1 MRIGW
6 LLTIVALT
14 AVACGGSPTS
24 TAAPPSAPAA
34 TGEQAGSAAGTGAGE
49 GDGVAVPP
57 PETAELRNQR
67 GFAFPPAP
75 GVPERAAD
83 PALVATIDGL
93 FADLVNGVDVAAVE
107 AIGASGDARSA
118 WLLADLVRFL
128 GFGEPREAALDAF
141 QEVTGASFD
150 DDPVAA
156 RSPWQSMSDHLIAW
170 DLPALDGY
178 RDWKAQLYLLV
189 EPKWRPLFEDE
200 DAAIDWRPLTWG
212 GVLMDDRPLGTA
224 TPCPLGC
231 IPALDDPAVTDAA
244 GGDWYP
250 DREIVFG
257 VVVDGEA
264 RAYPKNIMEV
274 HEMVNDTLGGRRLGI
289 PYCTLCGS
297 AQAYFTDS
305 VPPGVEVPVLRTSGL
320 LSRSNKVMFDLQT
333 FSVFDTFTGEAVSG
347 PLHDAGVVLEQ
358 TSVVASTWRAWKEAH
373 PGTTIV
379 AEDGGIGRSYPADP
393 LRGRDDDGPIF
404 PIGDVDPRLPA
415 SRRVL
420 GIVED
425 GRAIAFPVAEAKFEL
440 DAGRPVELDGIV
452 VGLDGDG
459 LRAHRTDGGDVVGH
473 EAFWFAWSQF
483 NPDTLLWSP
492 AAG

>member
-1 MRIGW
+1 MRLALPLAVV
-6 LLTIVALT
+6 LLA
-14 AVACGGSPTS
+14 AACGGGGADPTA
-24 TAAPPSAPAA
+24 TAPAPTTA
-34 TGEQAGSAAGTGAGE
+34 PIAGE
-49 GDGVAVPP
+49 AVPP
-57 PETAELRNQR
+57 PEAAGLRNQR
-67 GFAFPPAP
+67 GYAFPPAP
-75 GVPERAAD
+75 DVPTGAPA
-83 PALVATIDGL
+83 PALTAAIDDL
-93 FADLVNGVDVAAVE
+93 FAGLVNGVDTDAVAV
-107 AIGASGDARSA
+107 IGSSGDARAA

-128 GFGEPREAALDAF
+128 GFGDARTAALDAF
-141 QEVTGASFD
+141 EEVTGARFE
-150 DDPVAA
+150 DDPVAD

-170 DLPALDGY
+170 DLPAHDGY
-178 RDWKAQLYLLV
+178 RDWKAQLFLLI
-189 EPKWRPLFEDE
+189 EPKWQPFFEDE
-200 DAAIDWRPLTWG
+200 TTAIDWRPVSWG
-212 GVLMDDRPLGTA
+212 GVLMDDRPLGTS

-244 GGDWYP
+244 GGGWYA
-250 DREIVFG
+250 DRGVVFG

-305 VPPGVEVPVLRTSGL
+305 VPAGVEVPVLRTSGL
-320 LSRSNKVMFDLQT
+320 LSRSNKVMFDLNT
-333 FSVFDTFTGEAVSG
+333 FSVFDTFTGEALSG

-404 PIGDVDPRLPA
+404 PIGDVDPRLSA
-415 SRRVL
+415 QRKVL
-420 GIVED
+420 GVIADD
-425 GRAIAFPVAEAKFEL
+425 GTAIAFPTAEAKIEL
-440 DAGRPVELDGIV
+440 DAGRPVELADTEV
-452 VGLDGDG
+452 TLEGDG
-459 LRAHRTDGGDVVGH
+459 LLARGPDGSAIVSH

-483 NPDTLLWSP
+483 HPDTLVWTP
-492 AAG
+492 QPEAG